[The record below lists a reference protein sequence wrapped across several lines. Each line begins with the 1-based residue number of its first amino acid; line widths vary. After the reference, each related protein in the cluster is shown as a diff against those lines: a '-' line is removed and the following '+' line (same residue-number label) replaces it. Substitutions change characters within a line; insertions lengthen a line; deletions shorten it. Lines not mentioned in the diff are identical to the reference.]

1 MRDEQA
7 ITALLGENWRGWR
20 THLPALGVIALAVAL
35 GAAIWLHA
43 AGPGAHA
50 GTDFAAYLAGA
61 RAVATG
67 HNPYHDLI
75 SQGNGTNAA
84 GIQAHGYVYPPL
96 LALVLAVPVVL
107 GLPARAIWLL
117 WTALNVAA
125 VVWMGWE
132 LQRNL
137 LPEGGKTRADAGA
150 TGVVGDAKG
159 RRAHVGATGMRAV
172 ETAPKG
178 VPPRSPPSRTGIER
192 WAAALAFAAACLL
205 PAVVTYDL
213 WLGQAD
219 LLMAALAVGACSL
232 WQRGHGWPAA
242 LVLALAIAVKPP
254 LALVLL
260 VWLWQGD
267 WRTAVR
273 GGLAAVAL
281 VALAFVP
288 VGLGALHDYIVF
300 FTQWNAFHA
309 DAEYINQSPY
319 GMLLRMFTVNHYT
332 RPLVVAPWLVLP
344 LRLGALVGAVALW
357 LRATPASLG
366 EVRTSH
372 EDHAEKAGVRR
383 VIEGNAVGMS
393 VLRAYTAFVKR
404 LSAPSPAREK
414 ADPALTLGTQLLA
427 LPLIVLLSPLAEDIH
442 FCLIVPALV
451 ALAYLAWQRGLA
463 RTPSAWALWLA
474 LTLFCL
480 PRVQEII
487 YPTRFVPLP
496 GQSDPHVG
504 PLIALLRTG
513 GLLAVA
519 IVALAAGGQ
528 ILRRAREVQPEK
540 MT

>member
-1 MRDEQA
+1 MHDERA
-7 ITALLGENWRGWR
+7 MTATTQDFLRAWRAHW
-20 THLPALGVIALAVAL
+20 PALGVIAASVAL

-50 GTDFAAYLAGA
+50 GTDFGAYLAGA
-61 RAVATG
+61 RAVAAG

-75 SQGNGTNAA
+75 SQSGNASADGLR
-84 GIQAHGYVYPPL
+84 AHGYVYPPL
-96 LALVLAVPVVL
+96 LALVLAAPVLL

-125 VVWMGWE
+125 VIWLGWE

-137 LPEGGKTRADAGA
+137 LAPVAEERAVAI
-150 TGVVGDAKG
+150 TP
-159 RRAHVGATGMRAV
+159 TRAV
-172 ETAPKG
+172 ETAPKSL
-178 VPPRSPPSRTGIER
+178 RLQSPPERTGVEQ

-232 WQRGHGWPAA
+232 WQRGHGWAAA
-242 LVLALAIAVKPP
+242 LVLALGIAVKPP

-260 VWLWQGD
+260 VWLWWGD
-267 WRTAVR
+267 WRAALR
-273 GGLAAVAL
+273 GGLAALAL

-319 GMLLRMFTVNHYT
+319 GMLLRLFTTNPYT
-332 RPLVVAPWLVLP
+332 QPLLIAPWLVLP
-344 LRLGALVGAVALW
+344 LRIAALAGAVALW
-357 LRATPASLG
+357 LRAA
-366 EVRTSH
+366 
-372 EDHAEKAGVRR
+372 
-383 VIEGNAVGMS
+383 
-393 VLRAYTAFVKR
+393 
-404 LSAPSPAREK
+404 PARTMLSSATK
-414 ADPALTLGTQLLA
+414 KLDPALVLGTQLLA

-451 ALAYLAWQRGLA
+451 ALAYLAWQRGLT
-463 RTPSAWALWLA
+463 RTPSAWALWIALA
-474 LTLFCL
+474 VFCI
-480 PRVQEII
+480 PRMQEII
-487 YPTRFVPLP
+487 YPDRFVPLP
-496 GQSDPHVG
+496 GQADPRLG

-513 GLLAVA
+513 VLLAIA
-519 IVALAAGGQ
+519 IITLAAGGQ
-528 ILRRAREVQPEK
+528 ILRRVAPDRARVP
-540 MT
+540 